1 MNVIKLFFSM
11 LLIGTTLSFAQLNS
25 GYDGPKPEVYSGA
38 KSFVFMYTPFQ
49 SNFNPVY
56 VASASG
62 NSTGGTSFSDMN
74 LFGAGFQYYV
84 TREIALVLGVSF
96 GTSSETQDSMST
108 SVPKNETSSTS
119 LGVALDA
126 NYHFKALY
134 SVSPYIGVNVNFGS
148 YSETDETTVGGTT
161 SKMESSGTGLG
172 AGLNFGFDWYFTEG
186 MSLGGKYTV
195 GFRSMSSPEVT
206 STSGSTTN
214 TFTGPSRTSIGIGTA
229 SVYLNVHL

>member
-1 MNVIKLFFSM
+1 MNILKLFFSM
-11 LLIGTTLSFAQLNS
+11 FLIGSTLSFAQLNS

-38 KSFVFMYTPFQ
+38 KSFVFLYTPFQ
-49 SNFNPVY
+49 SNFNPVN

-62 NSTGGTSFSDMN
+62 NYNGGTAFSDMN

-84 TREIALVLGVSF
+84 TKEIALVLGVAF

-108 SVPKNETSSTS
+108 STPKNETSSTS

-126 NYHFKALY
+126 NYHLKALY
-134 SVSPYIGVNVNFGS
+134 GVSPYIGVNVNFGS

-161 SKMESSGTGLG
+161 SKIESKGTGIG

-195 GFRSMSSPEVT
+195 GFRSMSAPEVT
-206 STSGSTTN
+206 SSSGSTSN
-214 TFTGPSRTSIGIGTA
+214 TFKGPSRTSIGIGTV
-229 SVYLNVHL
+229 SVILNVHL

>member
-11 LLIGTTLSFAQLNS
+11 LLIGSTLSFAQLNS
-25 GYDGPKPEVYSGA
+25 GYDGPKPEVYSGS

-49 SNFNPVY
+49 SNFNPIY
-56 VASASG
+56 VASATG

-84 TREIALVLGVSF
+84 TKEIALVLGVSF

-119 LGVALDA
+119 IGVALDA
-126 NYHFKALY
+126 NYHLKALY
-134 SVSPYIGVNVNFGS
+134 GVSPYVGVNVNFGS
-148 YSETDETTVGGTT
+148 YSETDEGTNFKT
-161 SKMESSGTGLG
+161 ESKGSGLG

-186 MSLGGKYTV
+186 MSIGGKYTV
-195 GFRSMSSPEVT
+195 GFRSMSAPEVT
-206 STSGSTTN
+206 STSGSTTT

-229 SVYLNVHL
+229 SVFLNVHL